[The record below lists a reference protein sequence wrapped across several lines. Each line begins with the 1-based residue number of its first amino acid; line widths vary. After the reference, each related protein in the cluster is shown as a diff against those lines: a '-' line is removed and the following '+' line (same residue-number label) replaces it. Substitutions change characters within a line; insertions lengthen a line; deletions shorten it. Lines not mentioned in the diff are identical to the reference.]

1 LSIDQEIF
9 KQVFKK
15 EVEQIFKLPN
25 FDFESGYIQTSVANT
40 IKITP
45 EQLNKLKELA
55 ETCYIDFIETPVIEG
70 TLTGQ
75 QNNSKEE
82 LRKIIGELPT
92 NNHFKNSGLL
102 FLTIDEWNK
111 ASQIQGLNSIKK

>member
-1 LSIDQEIF
+1 MNQKDIWKKYITAQSKILENKSRPIGIDTTKSFQLNGLKLHLSIDQEIF

-45 EQLNKLKELA
+45 EQLNKLKNLLK
-55 ETCYIDFIETPVIEG
+55 PVIL
-70 TLTGQ
+70 TLLKPQ
-75 QNNSKEE
+75 LLKE
-82 LRKIIGELPT
+82 LLQDNKT
-92 NNHFKNSGLL
+92 TAKKN
-102 FLTIDEWNK
+102 
-111 ASQIQGLNSIKK
+111 